1 MRVAIMQPYF
11 LPYLGYW
18 QLLHAV
24 DKFVIYDNIEFSKRG
39 WFHRNQILM
48 NNEAKLFSLPIK
60 KDSDFLDVRERYIA
74 DDGLKQLRKIVGQ
87 IKSAYS
93 KAPHF
98 KEVIPIIEQL
108 FLYDEKNLFKY
119 ILNAIKSIKKEIKID
134 TEIIVSS
141 EVEIDHS
148 LKGENKVLAICKQ
161 LNASSYL
168 NAIGGLE
175 LYDRNRFAE
184 EDIPISFI
192 KMDEIIYDQKS
203 SSFVP
208 YLSIIDVLM
217 HNNKEEISK
226 MLDKYSML

>member
-1 MRVAIMQPYF
+1 MQPYF